1 MRTVFVLYLLLI
13 FNLQSFAQTN
23 KIHHNIEA
31 KVYPGKSYIEATDE
45 ITVPKHL
52 AQKTI
57 KFKLHANLKPRLKT
71 KGIRLIITGV
81 NVPAKDVGM
90 DRDDAAGKN
99 KLHLNEYELLLKD
112 KFEGDV
118 TFKLVYKGNIHSPVK
133 QSEENYQRGFSESP
147 GIIDTMGIYLAGST
161 YWVPQFTGQLITFKL
176 KTILPANWKS
186 VSQGKR
192 ISTSDENG
200 AHIDIWDSPEP
211 QEEVFLIGGKFT
223 EYQYPVGNVMAMA
236 FLRTPDEALANKYL
250 ETTAQYLEMYRQLVG
265 PYPYWKFALVEN
277 FWETGY
283 GMPSFTLLGEKI
295 IRFPFILHSSY
306 PHELLHNWWGNSVYV
321 DFSTGNWCEG
331 LTAYMADHL
340 IKEQRGQGVEYR
352 RSTLQKFTDYVN
364 AKNDFPLSKFRS
376 RYNASSEAIGYGKSL
391 MMWHMLRM
399 KVGDDNFIKSLQHFY
414 RNNKFKFASFNDIRQ
429 SFEEVTGENFKW
441 FFDQWVNRKGAP
453 QLKLGNIKVKPVRDF
468 YDISIELNQT
478 QKEEPFTI
486 DVPVV
491 ILTNNGT
498 YSETLTMRN
507 KSEKFSVNVKSKPL
521 QIYIDPQYDVF
532 RKVDPNE
539 VPPALSSAFGA
550 GKSLIVLPSA
560 QQNQALYQKFT
571 ASWTKNKEDKF
582 EIVNDN
588 EVDKLPTEKTV
599 WILGFENK
607 FRPEFSALMKKYN
620 SSLSNDF
627 FQSGKKKIAKD
638 GNSVI
643 ISVRNPVKPKEVFV
657 FLAIGNENAI
667 PGLVRK
673 LPHYGKYSYLAF
685 EGDEPTNIAKGQW
698 DVINSPLVK
707 TLDPSARNLKPRFKK
722 RKALATLAPAFSAK
736 RMMKHVEYLA
746 SRKMKGRGLG
756 TKELEEAA
764 GYIAEQFKQA
774 GLIPAGDDKSYFQN
788 FIHKFKDK
796 GKIKIKNIIGIIPG
810 NDPELKNT
818 YVVVSAHYDHLG
830 LGWPDVRKGNKGK
843 IHFGADDNASGV
855 AVLLELAKAMG
866 KTSKPKRTIVFAA
879 FSAEEAGLLGSKYFV
894 KHFPATPDNTIANI
908 NLDTVGRLEGKK
920 ILILNGNTA
929 REWKFIFMG
938 TDFVTGIGTDLV
950 SQQLDASDQVS
961 FIRNGIPAVQFF
973 SGPNADYHRPTD
985 TADKI
990 DADGMVKVATVA
1002 KEVIN
1007 YLADRKELLNFRG
1020 EKKTANKQK
1029 QSGDRI
1035 KTVRR
1040 ASTGTIPDFAYNG
1053 KGVKIGGTV
1062 PDSPAEK
1069 AGLKKGDVIKK
1080 FDGEEVNNLRD
1091 YSNLLKQHKPGDKV
1105 VITIDRNGKTV
1116 KVELTLGER

>member
-1 MRTVFVLYLLLI
+1 MKAALISTLI
-13 FNLQSFAQTN
+13 FLIYVTGFAQTN
-23 KIHHNIEA
+23 NIYHNIEA
-31 KVYPGKSYIEATDE
+31 KVFPGKSYIEVTDE
-45 ITVPKHL
+45 MTVPKSL
-52 AQKTI
+52 AQNTI
-57 KFKLHANLKPRLKT
+57 KFKLHANLKPLLKT

-81 NVPAKDVGM
+81 NVPAKDIGM
-90 DRDDAAGKN
+90 DRDDTEGKS
-99 KLHLNEYELLLKD
+99 KLLLNEYELLLKD

-118 TFKLVYKGNIHSPVK
+118 KFKLVYKGTIHSPVK

-161 YWVPQFTGQLITFKL
+161 YWVPQFADQLITFKL
-176 KTILPANWKS
+176 KTILPGNWKS

-192 ISTSDENG
+192 IAVSDKNG
-200 AHIDIWDSPEP
+200 FHIDVWDSPEP
-211 QEEVFLIGGKFT
+211 QEEVFLIGAKFT

-321 DFSTGNWCEG
+321 DFESGNWCEG

-340 IKEQRGQGVEYR
+340 IKEQRGKGEEYR

-364 AKNDFPLSKFRS
+364 EKNDFPLKDFRS

-391 MMWHMLRM
+391 MMWHMLRR
-399 KVGDDNFIKSLQHFY
+399 KVGDENFVKSFQHFY
-414 RNNKFKFASFNDIRQ
+414 RNNKFKFASFNDIRK
-429 SFEEVTGENFKW
+429 SFEEVTGENLKW

-453 QLKLGNIKVKPVRDF
+453 ELKLGNIEVKHVRDF
-468 YDISIELNQT
+468 YDVSIELNQT
-478 QKEEPFTI
+478 QTDEPFTI

-491 ILTNNGT
+491 ILTKKGT
-498 YSETLTMRN
+498 HTETLTMRRKN
-507 KSEKFSVNVKSKPL
+507 EKFNVNIKSEPL
-521 QIYIDPQYDVF
+521 EVFIDPQYDVF

-550 GKSLIVLPSA
+550 GKSLIVLPTNPENA
-560 QQNQALYQKFT
+560 NLYKKFT
-571 ASWTKNKEDKF
+571 ESWTKRKKDKF
-582 EIVNDN
+582 EIIKDS
-588 EVDKLPTEKTV
+588 ELDKLPTDKTV

-607 FRPEFSALMKKYN
+607 FKSEFSGLMKKYN
-620 SSLSNDF
+620 ASINNGNVKF
-627 FQSGKKKIAKD
+627 GKKKIAKD
-638 GNSVI
+638 DNSI
-643 ISVRNPVKPKEVFV
+643 IVSVRNPVKPKEVFV
-657 FLAIGNENAI
+657 FLAIGNEKAI

-707 TLDPSARNLKPRFKK
+707 IIDSSAKGVKPELEK

-736 RMMKHVEYLA
+736 RMKQHVEFLA
-746 SRKMKGRGLG
+746 SEKMRGRGLG
-756 TKELEEAA
+756 TPELEDAA
-764 GYIAEQFKQA
+764 NYIAQQFKEA
-774 GLIPAGDDKSYFQN
+774 GLIPAGDGKSYFQG

-796 GKIKIKNIIGIIPG
+796 GKIEIKNIIGIIPG
-810 NDPELKNT
+810 TDPDLKNT

-830 LGWPDVRKGNKGK
+830 LGWPDVRKGNEGK

-855 AVLLELAKAMG
+855 AVMLELAKAMG
-866 KTSKPKRTIVFAA
+866 KTAKPKRTIVFSA
-879 FSAEEAGLLGSKYFV
+879 FSGEEAGLLGSKYFV

-920 ILILNGNTA
+920 ILILNGNSA

-938 TDFVTGIGTDLV
+938 TDFVTGISTDLV
-950 SQQLDASDQVS
+950 TQQLDASDQVS

-973 SGPNADYHRPTD
+973 SGPNLDYHRPTD

-1007 YLADRKELLNFRG
+1007 YLADRKEPLNFQG
-1020 EKKTANKQK
+1020 EKKKDEKQK
-1029 QSGDRI
+1029 QNAQVKSE
-1035 KTVRR
+1035 RR
-1040 ASTGTIPDFAYNG
+1040 ASTGTIPDFAFSG
-1053 KGVKIGGTV
+1053 KGVKVGGVV
-1062 PDSPAEK
+1062 PSSPAEK
-1069 AGLKKGDVIKK
+1069 SGLQKGDVIIK
-1080 FDGEEVNNLRD
+1080 FDGKPVNNLRD

-1105 VITIDRNGKTV
+1105 VLTIERNGELFDV
-1116 KVELTLGER
+1116 NLTLGER